1 METCVGC
8 GSPLA
13 PNWKFCIHCGL
24 AVEAP
29 EIPAA
34 IRPAVVGTPTR
45 PAPVPRPLIILGIG
59 IFLVGIALLVV
70 AFAFFNGAFR

>member
-13 PNWKFCIHCGL
+13 PSWKYCVHCGIS
-24 AVEAP
+24 VEAP
-29 EIPAA
+29 AIPGA
-34 IRPAVVGTPTR
+34 IRPDGA
-45 PAPVPRPLIILGIG
+45 PAPHSRRRNRALLFGGVG

-70 AFAFFNGAFR
+70 AIVIFAGTLH

>member
-13 PNWKFCIHCGL
+13 PSWKFCIHCGL
-24 AVEAP
+24 AVESP
-29 EIPAA
+29 DIPGA
-34 IRPAVVGTPTR
+34 IRPDDSAPAKTGR
-45 PAPVPRPLIILGIG
+45 PNRALVLGGIG

-70 AFAFFNGAFR
+70 AIAFFAGAFH

>member
-13 PNWKFCIHCGL
+13 PSWKYCIHCGL

-29 EIPAA
+29 DIPGA
-34 IRPAVVGTPTR
+34 IHPDNSAPAKTGASNRALV
-45 PAPVPRPLIILGIG
+45 LGGVG

-70 AFAFFNGAFR
+70 AIAFFAGNSH